1 MEKDGEDN
9 RKARKDGQVVSQ
21 VSTPRLDQDKIQ
33 AQWALDIL
41 LKSMLERVRW
51 CKCFKMES

>member
-9 RKARKDGQVVSQ
+9 RKVKKDGQVISQ
-21 VSTPRLDQDKIQ
+21 VSAPRSNQDKIQ

-41 LKSMLERVRW
+41 LKSMLEKVRR